1 MKRQVIEVLNGK
13 GNTSALT
20 TNDLFILVN
29 ETNIPLDVYVTGGTI
44 VNGPNNPENKIILNR
59 NDGDE
64 IVLPNLVDIVNI
76 TKDQI
81 ENLINS
87 GEIIR
92 GKTYKISFC
101 DRNLYDNGYDLE
113 TNNVFTTIY
122 LTGLE
127 SDKLTENG
135 VGIFYTPRYSDYSIF
150 VDGENYVSGDMV
162 IWGGNVWRCLVSGNY
177 NYVDIFTLP
186 FDNNEFEKLYPF
198 NNSDY
203 YDDSLY
209 NEQYDEIIY
218 DYENDV
224 IIYRNEENTNIV
236 STNIDNIN
244 YWIGSGFYNPIK
256 SFQWGRVYDGNIG
269 IGNQKIINSY
279 NENINFNGEFQT
291 NFNFNNLS
299 YQRTLIT
306 ETPSSSSQ
314 TNFEFTNGSFQDN
327 VTLLS
332 SIYQAGLTFNNSS
345 QFNGTIFENQQ
356 NMLINNF
363 GIDLSTFSFI
373 QSQDLIVLN
382 NLPNSQT
389 TTYVGILNNQLIE
402 TELPDTSFTGGTVS
416 GATNFTSGLTANTI
430 STNSLSFES
439 SDDEIILSKQVTNWW
454 LDGNTLN
461 VGGNESSPSGIFFN
475 PDGDKLFII
484 GTTGDDIT
492 PYNLSTPWDLT
503 TATVTTPTY
512 LISGETNPIDLY
524 FKPDGTKMYV
534 IGSSSDL
541 VREFTLSDPWN
552 FNSVIVGPTLSV
564 SGQDNTPTGL
574 FFKPD
579 GSKMYVVGD
588 TNDKVYEYD
597 MPVAWDLT
605 FAFFNGYEF
614 SLSSRETSVSSIS
627 FNNDGTIMY
636 VLGGTGD
643 DITQYNLSNAWNI
656 SSAQYCC
663 QSFTFLQENFPNG
676 LYYNED
682 VEKAFVV
689 GSSVDN
695 VIGLNTDK
703 QLFFDYG
710 SATVNGQLFVDGR
723 LESTDGFYVNGNSGV
738 LGNLTV
744 SSLFNSLGIKESTS
758 TITLGTSNTTSFII
772 DGPTAEDSRITIGN
786 QRITS
791 GYTRTI
797 NIGNNGYLGSET
809 DIVLGSSTP
818 LGTINNTLPTIFGQ
832 TVNING
838 QLIVDNK
845 KTPLVSSNTATG
857 VTVVYDTF
865 TETSNTLLN
874 LHTPDTGSTWSRVQI
889 STFTTA
895 TFTVFGSTD
904 TMGPTANLTDQ
915 GVIYRQD
922 TVLTESDYEVSVNLS
937 TQDSSDD
944 VMWLFARFIDVNNF
958 YGVRWSTTS
967 TNCGL
972 YKRVNGT
979 YTLLSLL
986 VINPITGSTSLTLR
1000 VYSGY
1005 IIVLNGGN
1013 IVITAYDKDITSPGY
1028 AAIGAG
1034 NIGLTSTDDFDSTW
1048 KFDNFKVQYYT
1059 QNYDNTIITNGN
1071 LLIGT
1076 QTNIPS
1082 SKLTVESTTQGFLPP
1097 RMTGVQMSGITTPSI
1112 GLMVYQTDS
1121 TEGLYVYSSTGWRR
1135 LNWS

>member
-1 MKRQVIEVLNGK
+1 MSNFLNKIPVSPITSFGNPSVPNGSTFGTNFSILQTGGFMEVYTLSGLTYTIPPATTGIIEFSGNSIPIQFTKGAGSTFSPDVLTLNSDNISSGRRK
-13 GNTSALT
+13 LGM
-20 TNDLFILVN
+20 LVYVY
-29 ETNIPLDVYVTGGTI
+29 ETNKIYQFKIDNYDTLWNNATGATGPGGATVVISDFGTTVKNNSAAGIAFISAWTSSTISGIGGYNDTNASWRVLSTGGSGGGTTFTGGTVTGATNFTNGLTANTFSAGTYYNLPVSGVTGGTGISANTTNGIVTI
-44 VNGPNNPENKIILNR
+44 VNTTP
-59 NDGDE
+59 
-64 IVLPNLVDIVNI
+64 
-76 TKDQI
+76 DQI
-81 ENLINS
+81 VTLSGGTGISTGGTYPNFVLTNTAPDQTVTITGGTNINVN
-87 GEIIR
+87 G
-92 GKTYKISFC
+92 TYPNFGI
-101 DRNLYDNGYDLE
+101 N
-113 TNNVFTTIY
+113 FTGS
-122 LTGLE
+122 TG
-127 SDKLTENG
+127 
-135 VGIFYTPRYSDYSIF
+135 
-150 VDGENYVSGDMV
+150 VSGD
-162 IWGGNVWRCLVSGNY
+162 
-177 NYVDIFTLP
+177 FLP
-186 FDNNEFEKLYPF
+186 
-198 NNSDY
+198 
-203 YDDSLY
+203 
-209 NEQYDEIIY
+209 
-218 DYENDV
+218 
-224 IIYRNEENTNIV
+224 
-236 STNIDNIN
+236 
-244 YWIGSGFYNPIK
+244 
-256 SFQWGRVYDGNIG
+256 
-269 IGNQKIINSY
+269 
-279 NENINFNGEFQT
+279 
-291 NFNFNNLS
+291 LS
-299 YQRTLIT
+299 
-306 ETPSSSSQ
+306 
-314 TNFEFTNGSFQDN
+314 
-327 VTLLS
+327 
-332 SIYQAGLTFNNSS
+332 
-345 QFNGTIFENQQ
+345 
-356 NMLINNF
+356 
-363 GIDLSTFSFI
+363 
-373 QSQDLIVLN
+373 
-382 NLPNSQT
+382 
-389 TTYVGILNNQLIE
+389 
-402 TELPDTSFTGGTVS
+402 GGTVS

-430 STNSLSFES
+430 STNSLRFES

-461 VGGNESSPSGIFFN
+461 VGGNEASPSGIFFN

-512 LISGETNPIDLY
+512 FISGETNPNDLY

-541 VREFTLSDPWN
+541 VREFTLSNPWD

-564 SGQDNTPTGL
+564 SVQDTSPTGL

-597 MPVAWDLT
+597 ISVAWDLT
-605 FAFFNGYEF
+605 SAGFNGNEF

-689 GSSVDN
+689 GSSADN

-710 SATVNGQLFVDGR
+710 SATVNGQLFVNGR
-723 LESTDGFYVNGNSGV
+723 LESTNGFYVNGNSGV
-738 LGNLTV
+738 LGNLNV
-744 SSLFNSLGIKESTS
+744 SSLFTSLNIRETSS
-758 TITLGTSNTTSFII
+758 TITLGTSNTTSIII

-797 NIGNNGYLGSET
+797 NIGNNGYLGSKT
-809 DIVLGSSTP
+809 DIVLGSATP

-904 TMGPTANLTDQ
+904 TMGPTANLSDQ

-1034 NIGLTSTDDFDSTW
+1034 NIGLTSTDDIDSTW

-1059 QNYDNTIITNGN
+1059 QNYDDTIITNGN

-1097 RMTGVQMSGITTPSI
+1097 RMTGIQMSGITTPSI